1 MSSSN
6 IKEILIILIYAS
18 IILPGE
24 GGNVQDDPSDDP
36 GKAKS
41 FILSNQKSFNDVF
54 FVGTIATA
62 IEGEMSKQAS
72 TGKYECDN
80 FL

>member
-1 MSSSN
+1 MF
-6 IKEILIILIYAS
+6 L
-18 IILPGE
+18 
-24 GGNVQDDPSDDP
+24 VTSDDP

-54 FVGTIATA
+54 FVGTIESA

-72 TGKYECDN
+72 TGKYECDH

>member
-1 MSSSN
+1 MF
-6 IKEILIILIYAS
+6 L
-18 IILPGE
+18 
-24 GGNVQDDPSDDP
+24 VTSDDP

-41 FILSNQKSFNDVF
+41 FILSNQKSYNDVF
-54 FVGTIATA
+54 FVGTIETA
-62 IEGEMSKQAS
+62 IEGEMTKQDS

>member
-1 MSSSN
+1 MF
-6 IKEILIILIYAS
+6 L
-18 IILPGE
+18 
-24 GGNVQDDPSDDP
+24 VTSDDP

-54 FVGTIATA
+54 FVGTIESA

>member
-1 MSSSN
+1 MF
-6 IKEILIILIYAS
+6 L
-18 IILPGE
+18 
-24 GGNVQDDPSDDP
+24 VTSDDP

-54 FVGTIATA
+54 FVGTIETA

-72 TGKYECDN
+72 TGKYGDQAV
-80 FL
+80 LLLK